1 VAVKFDYFK
10 IAGLVSNL
18 GVIIFLIFFLKGHL
32 EMSLFNGGCLVPRHS
47 YNSSIC
53 CKDRTNGVLEQ
64 DRLFGDII
72 LMVWGFTLK
81 SYYSKF
87 LSVLSP
93 QIFQIFS
100 NQLPLP
106 EIM

>member
-18 GVIIFLIFFLKGHL
+18 GVIIFFFFFLKGHL
-32 EMSLFNGGCLVPRHS
+32 EMSLFNGGCLVPHHS

-64 DRLFGDII
+64 DRSIVFKYHAFPH
-72 LMVWGFTLK
+72 GFTSSL
-81 SYYSKF
+81 Y
-87 LSVLSP
+87 
-93 QIFQIFS
+93 
-100 NQLPLP
+100 
-106 EIM
+106 EIRFH